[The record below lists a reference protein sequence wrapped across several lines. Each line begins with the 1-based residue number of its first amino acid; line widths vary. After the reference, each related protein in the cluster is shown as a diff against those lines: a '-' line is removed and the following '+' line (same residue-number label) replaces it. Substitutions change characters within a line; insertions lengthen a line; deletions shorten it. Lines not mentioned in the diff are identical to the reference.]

1 MKPFISRVFFY
12 NRAPFDRIDLSFEK
26 NGISVLTGINGK
38 GKTTVL
44 SYIVDSWYELA
55 RHYYANE
62 FKGNENTYFRVGTSI
77 YVPDR
82 TRPSIVYIRYIVD
95 GQNVDYLNIEA
106 GATRNQYDELV
117 PFSNKIPFSSVDQK
131 EGKSKRGRYVS
142 SNINEELI
150 TSWLNSNVLTCFPSF
165 RNELPYHIT
174 EAFKKQYEY
183 KNYNNY
189 SGYLKNPLI
198 VVSGINGI
206 SNWLMD
212 LVLDMK
218 LYDENARVKR
228 ETVLWH
234 NVNNMLSSALRSKMN
249 GAPVRWGLGRRN
261 QGATRISVV
270 RQDNSETV
278 YPSIFCMSS
287 GELAVISIFL
297 EILRQADNLY
307 TNIPLGGVQG
317 IVLIDEIDKH
327 LHIKLQKELLPSL
340 MSLLPNV
347 QFIISTHSPFLT
359 MGMAEKEDTLKRT
372 RIIDLD
378 QGGLVSEPEHIDIY
392 QEVYDMMIG
401 ANNNYKKLFD
411 ELQIQI
417 GMATKPL
424 IITEGKTDAKHIKNA
439 IQKLDVSD
447 LDVDFFEI
455 GDQDWGDSRL
465 ESMLENLSK
474 LDNKRKI
481 IGIFDCDKE
490 KFIKAIESEGGHFK
504 CLREGSNVYSFCIP
518 SVNESEYGPAIS
530 IEHYYQR
537 KDLLKENSENRR
549 LFLGDEFYKTGNS
562 KDGVYQTRISNIQ
575 HKTEVNGVID
585 EKVYKSDDLEHRN
598 SIAMSKD
605 DFAELVCGD
614 TSYSDGF
621 DLSCFERIIDV
632 IREICV
638 L

>member
-26 NGISVLTGINGK
+26 DGISVLTGINGK

-44 SYIVDSWYELA
+44 SYIVDSWHELA

-62 FKGNENTYFRVGTSI
+62 FKGNESAYFRVGTSI
-77 YVPDR
+77 YVLDG
-82 TRPSIVYIRYIVD
+82 TRPSMVYIRYIVD

-117 PFSNKIPFSSVDQK
+117 PFIDKIPFSRVEQK

-142 SNINEELI
+142 SNINEELV

-183 KNYNNY
+183 KKNYNY

-218 LYDENARVKR
+218 LYDEHAVVKR

-234 NVNNMLSSALRSKMN
+234 NVNKMLSSALRSKMN
-249 GAPVRWGLGRRN
+249 GTAVRWGLGRRN

-278 YPSIFCMSS
+278 YPSIFGMSS
-287 GELAVISIFL
+287 GELAVISVFL

-307 TNIPLGGVQG
+307 PNIPLRGVQG

-340 MSLLPNV
+340 LSLLPNV

-411 ELQIQI
+411 ELQLQI

-424 IITEGKTDAKHIKNA
+424 IVTEGKTDAKHIKNA

-465 ESMLENLSK
+465 ESMLDNLSK

-481 IGIFDCDKE
+481 IGIFDPDKE
-490 KFIKAIESEGGHFK
+490 KYIKATESEGGHFK

-518 SVNESEYGPAIS
+518 SVNESEFGPAIS

-562 KDGVYQTRISNIQ
+562 KDGAYQTRISNIQ

-614 TSYSDGF
+614 TGYSDGF

-632 IREICV
+632 IREICA